1 MLGFLLKLALI
12 WWIVNALFKWFGK
25 QKTPRESGRQE
36 PVHPVEEKDPG
47 VVHSGAIDDAEFEEM
62 DDR

>member
-1 MLGFLLKLALI
+1 MLGFLMRLALI
-12 WWIVNALFKWFGK
+12 WWILNALFKWLGK
-25 QKTPRESGRQE
+25 QTTPRENKRQE
-36 PVHPVEEKDPG
+36 PVQPAEEKDSG